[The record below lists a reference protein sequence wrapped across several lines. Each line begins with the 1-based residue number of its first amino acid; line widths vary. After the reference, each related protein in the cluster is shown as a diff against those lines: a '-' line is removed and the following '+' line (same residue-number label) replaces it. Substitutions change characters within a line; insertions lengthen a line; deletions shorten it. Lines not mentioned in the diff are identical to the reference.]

1 MDTMGTFTPD
11 TAARPPNG
19 AGGGG
24 PMSGAGRASR
34 PAPPAL
40 SPPKRRRRPALW
52 GLGLALIAGG
62 GAAAAITVSA
72 AGHRLPVLALVGP
85 VPAGEPISAADLT
98 VAHVAADP
106 ALNPVPASEEG
117 TVTGRLAA
125 VDLRPGTLL
134 TREELSTVGI
144 PAAGQAL
151 IGVSLKPGQLPA
163 RPLSRGDRV
172 LVVPTVGQTPSQ
184 DPAGVKAA
192 GAGLPAVVSEV
203 GAAASDGTAVV
214 DLVINQGD
222 GPGLAQAAS
231 AGRLYLV
238 LLPRAPSR

>member
-1 MDTMGTFTPD
+1 
-11 TAARPPNG
+11 
-19 AGGGG
+19 
-24 PMSGAGRASR
+24 
-34 PAPPAL
+34 
-40 SPPKRRRRPALW
+40 
-52 GLGLALIAGG
+52 
-62 GAAAAITVSA
+62 VSA
-72 AGHRLPVLALVGP
+72 AGHRLPVLALARP
-85 VPAGEPISAADLT
+85 VPAGEPISTADLA

-106 ALNPVPASEEG
+106 ALHPIPASEEG

-134 TREELSTVGI
+134 TRDELSTVGI

-163 RPLSRGDRV
+163 RQLARGDRV
-172 LVVPTVGQTPSQ
+172 LAVQTVGQTPGQ

-192 GAGLPAVVSEV
+192 GAGLPAVVGEV

-214 DLVINQGD
+214 DLVVNQGD

-238 LLPRAPSR
+238 LLPRAAGQ

>member
-1 MDTMGTFTPD
+1 MDTLGTFTPD

-19 AGGGG
+19 AGGSR
-24 PMSGAGRASR
+24 MSGAGRASR

-40 SPPKRRRRPALW
+40 GPPKRRRRPALW

-62 GAAAAITVSA
+62 GAAAAITVTA
-72 AGHRLPVLALVGP
+72 AGHRLPVLALVRA
-85 VPAGEPISAADLT
+85 VSAGEPISAADLA

-117 TVTGRLAA
+117 MVTGLLAA

-144 PAAGQAL
+144 PTAGQAL

-163 RPLSRGDRV
+163 RPLARGDRV
-172 LVVPTVGQTPSQ
+172 LAVQTLVQTSVQ
-184 DPAGVKAA
+184 DPASVKAA
-192 GAGLPAVVSEV
+192 GAGLPAVVAEV

-238 LLPRAPSR
+238 LLPRAASQ